1 MSISIRKIFPYIIS
15 FIVFSNSIFAQRWIP
30 EDDFKHLN
38 TFASVLDKTI
48 KELSSI
54 KPIKKDNNEYFTNEQ
69 YDKIERL
76 YFRFTLCTKSL
87 VDIVNAYTNFSD
99 RSKYS
104 KKNSEAFLLGYCATL
119 TIYKYSAELILST
132 STNQKLIDKL
142 NEEFPR
148 VEIKGGGLDYIISNL
163 TNPSYINSLDVAREF
178 FLRRIED
185 GDILIDSKNP
195 EIISPELMELTKS
208 LSTTYQEYK
217 NTILDQYTILPI
229 QAADIMQVSV
239 IEETVNEIVDAAGDQ
254 LKAFQEFIFT
264 LWGDVRIPL
273 VEGIK
278 FSRKQK
284 MIFNKLLK
292 PGDILLT
299 FSSGYLSNI
308 FLPGYFKHVL
318 TYTGKHDPK
327 SNKYLAKLSLK
338 PEQKK
343 LIKKEHNIIEAISE
357 GVRTNNIENYY
368 NGYADRII
376 VFRPNLNDDQIINIM
391 NRIHS
396 YLGNDYDFDFDLT
409 NGEKQTCSEIIYRS
423 YNGIGN
429 IDLDLEEI
437 FGTTT
442 LSSGK
447 LLEYFIADR
456 ETELI
461 ILAVENN
468 RKPGKALLLQDEKAI
483 KFLKEQI
490 PNLLI
495 PKD

>member
-87 VDIVNAYTNFSD
+87 VDIVNAYTTFSD

-284 MIFNKLLK
+284 MIFN
-292 PGDILLT
+292 
-299 FSSGYLSNI
+299 
-308 FLPGYFKHVL
+308 
-318 TYTGKHDPK
+318 
-327 SNKYLAKLSLK
+327 
-338 PEQKK
+338 
-343 LIKKEHNIIEAISE
+343 LIYKI
-357 GVRTNNIENYY
+357 
-368 NGYADRII
+368 
-376 VFRPNLNDDQIINIM
+376 
-391 NRIHS
+391 
-396 YLGNDYDFDFDLT
+396 
-409 NGEKQTCSEIIYRS
+409 
-423 YNGIGN
+423 
-429 IDLDLEEI
+429 
-437 FGTTT
+437 
-442 LSSGK
+442 
-447 LLEYFIADR
+447 
-456 ETELI
+456 
-461 ILAVENN
+461 
-468 RKPGKALLLQDEKAI
+468 
-483 KFLKEQI
+483 
-490 PNLLI
+490 
-495 PKD
+495 